1 VTPNEAIFVFEAE
14 SEPALETLLGQL
26 DLRAAAASWRDVAAG
41 SPRLAETAYAW
52 DR

>member
-1 VTPNEAIFVFEAE
+1 MTPNEATFVFEAA
-14 SEPALETLLGQL
+14 EPALETLLGQL

-41 SPRLAETAYAW
+41 PPRLAETAYAW